1 MRAPMRSW
9 RTPILCLDVFFDV
22 STHAAV
28 ALNQGPFQVGTW
40 WYLVD
45 PPRSKT
51 RRTPFK
57 LIQRLLDQLLQGQ
70 FRFNRETGYVYRPL
84 LVSGADT
91 TGAWRKVY
99 CFEEYPRLFFKLMPS
114 TEDMS
119 YTTEEIRA
127 FRQLPDY
134 TAQFVQEF
142 HC

>member
-1 MRAPMRSW
+1 LNAFQ
-9 RTPILCLDVFFDV
+9 INHKV
-22 STHAAV
+22 SFGSTV
-28 ALNQGPFQVGTW
+28 KM
-40 WYLVD
+40 D
-45 PPRSKT
+45 
-51 RRTPFK
+51 
-57 LIQRLLDQLLQGQ
+57 II
-70 FRFNRETGYVYRPL
+70 YRPL
-84 LVSGADT
+84 TLVSGGDT

-99 CFEEYPRLFFKLMPS
+99 CSLEYLRLVFKLMPS